1 MWSGNRGRGGTVSD
15 AKLMA
20 ITHQL
25 CASMDALAAIG
36 AELRRRRDGL
46 PVAAPVRDLI
56 DQVVRGVDPDLLT
69 DVSADQQATAL
80 GIIDSFFRQASD
92 LLEHPERAPGWSYD
106 DPVVIDG
113 QGMTSRA
120 FVRAFESAAAT
131 TPAFAATLA
140 RPGVFLDVGAGAG
153 WLAIEVARC
162 WPAWTVVAIDRWA
175 PALELARRNIAAA
188 HMQHRIT
195 LRRQDVDELD
205 DRGVFSLAWLPGPFL
220 AADAVRRSLERLQRA
235 LVPGGW
241 LVFSLFATE
250 PTRWGEALR
259 ALKVVRNGGHPWTKA
274 ELDEMLAAHGFA
286 NISTSSL
293 AGSTITI
300 AQNRMG

>member
-1 MWSGNRGRGGTVSD
+1 
-15 AKLMA
+15 MA
-20 ITHQL
+20 LVHEL

-46 PVAAPVRDLI
+46 PVVAPIRDLI
-56 DQVVRGVDPDLLT
+56 EQVIRGVEPDLLT
-69 DVSADQQATAL
+69 DVTADQQATAL
-80 GIIDSFFRQASD
+80 GIIESFFRQAAD
-92 LLEHPERAPGWSYD
+92 LLDHPGRPPGWSYD

-120 FVRAFESAAAT
+120 FVRAFENAAAAT
-131 TPAFAATLA
+131 PGFAETLA
-140 RPGVFLDVGAGAG
+140 RPGAFLDVGAGAG

-162 WPAWTVVAIDRWA
+162 WPAWTVVAIDRWV

-188 HMQHRIT
+188 QMQHRIT
-195 LRRQDVDELD
+195 LRRQDVRDLD
-205 DRGVFSLAWLPGPFL
+205 DRRAFSLAWVPGPFL
-220 AADAVRRSLERLQRA
+220 AADAVCRGLERLQRA

-250 PTRWGEALR
+250 NTRWGEALR
-259 ALKVVRNGGHPWTKA
+259 ALKVVRNGGYPWKRE
-274 ELDEMLAAHGFA
+274 ELETMLADGGFV
-286 NISTSSL
+286 NIVTSSL

-300 AQNRMG
+300 AQVEG